1 MALKY
6 KEIQQN
12 NKKKTTYMS
21 LNISKGVDSSIEEK
35 IEMYEMILQAEE
47 DVKSNKKPSEYIQKQ
62 TYMGTEKTIDYIKG
76 KLRLLRKLKKRQ
88 DKKK

>member
-21 LNISKGVDSSIEEK
+21 LNISQDSDSSIEEK

-47 DVKSNKKPSEYIQKQ
+47 EVLSNKKPTEFLQKQ
-62 TYMGTEKTIDYIKG
+62 TYMGTDKTIDFLKG

>member
-1 MALKY
+1 MKY
-6 KEIQQN
+6 KETKQN

-21 LNISKGVDSSIEEK
+21 LNVSKPVDCSIEEK

-76 KLRLLRKLKKRQ
+76 KLILLRKLKKRQ

>member
-21 LNISKGVDSSIEEK
+21 LNIEQERDCSIEEK

-47 DVKSNKKPSEYIQKQ
+47 DVLSNKKPSEYIQKQ
-62 TYMGTEKTIDYIKG
+62 TFMGTEKTIDFLKG
-76 KLRLLRKLKKRQ
+76 KLRLLRKLKKRK

>member
-6 KEIQQN
+6 KETQQN
-12 NKKKTTYMS
+12 NKKKATYMS
-21 LNISKGVDSSIEEK
+21 LNISKPVDCSIEEK
-35 IEMYEMILQAEE
+35 IEMYETVLQAEQ

-62 TYMGTEKTIDYIKG
+62 TYMGTEKTIDYLQG

>member
-1 MALKY
+1 MAMKY
-6 KEIQQN
+6 KETKQN

-21 LNISKGVDSSIEEK
+21 LNVSKPSDCSIEEK
-35 IEMYEMILQAEE
+35 IEMYETILQAEQ

-62 TYMGTEKTIDYIKG
+62 TYMGTEKTIDYLQG